1 MILDGYWVSMIDT
14 HLFVRFSH
22 ATMDLEN
29 KFSLE
34 KLRCRSEVNLLFPE
48 TQLCHFGT
56 LAL

>member
-1 MILDGYWVSMIDT
+1 MIDT